1 MSSKTSQKGKKT
13 SGFGF
18 DDEEEDD
25 NKYTPVGV
33 ESNKRNDDSEKN
45 NKSNIFI
52 FNLNELICITN
63 IFATALGLGVLTFPY
78 ILYEIGVINSLFI
91 FIFVS
96 ISIYYSLDLLRRFVV
111 DSSLFSYS
119 IITQA
124 TLGNR
129 WLIIYAIA
137 TILFF
142 SSGLVNYLKIVYN
155 IFNSMI
161 IIENILP
168 KIFYLIIS
176 LLIQIIL
183 CKLTVNVSK
192 IFVFSIIIFSASII
206 IICIVIVKGIINLS
220 KGKDNYFSVFS
231 IRDSNLNSWDIFL
244 LINSKFI
251 EFFYGYI
258 YHNTFPTLLSDLT
271 NLDNKNTKRIHNTS
285 YSIIF
290 IYYSI
295 FSFFGLFCIGD
306 YDEKSNPLILIENEL
321 PDTFAFFV
329 KIIFFLYF
337 ISLIPIRYIVIRDN
351 YTSIIGKENIS
362 VTMEIII
369 TSAFL
374 LIINIIVVFVIL
386 YDHLISDIIIL
397 FGAFFGVF
405 ICFVLPVL
413 NYVAIN
419 GKTKGKSIIGYM
431 ITVIFIIIGFFSIF
445 HNVKK
450 KL

>member
-137 TILFF
+137 TIIFF
-142 SSGLVNYLKIVYN
+142 SVTKLKI
-155 IFNSMI
+155 
-161 IIENILP
+161 
-168 KIFYLIIS
+168 
-176 LLIQIIL
+176 
-183 CKLTVNVSK
+183 
-192 IFVFSIIIFSASII
+192 
-206 IICIVIVKGIINLS
+206 
-220 KGKDNYFSVFS
+220 
-231 IRDSNLNSWDIFL
+231 
-244 LINSKFI
+244 KFI
-251 EFFYGYI
+251 
-258 YHNTFPTLLSDLT
+258 N
-271 NLDNKNTKRIHNTS
+271 
-285 YSIIF
+285 
-290 IYYSI
+290 
-295 FSFFGLFCIGD
+295 
-306 YDEKSNPLILIENEL
+306 
-321 PDTFAFFV
+321 
-329 KIIFFLYF
+329 
-337 ISLIPIRYIVIRDN
+337 
-351 YTSIIGKENIS
+351 
-362 VTMEIII
+362 
-369 TSAFL
+369 
-374 LIINIIVVFVIL
+374 
-386 YDHLISDIIIL
+386 
-397 FGAFFGVF
+397 
-405 ICFVLPVL
+405 
-413 NYVAIN
+413 
-419 GKTKGKSIIGYM
+419 
-431 ITVIFIIIGFFSIF
+431 
-445 HNVKK
+445 
-450 KL
+450 